1 MHSFSELINKALF
14 ILGDD
19 KKKFYLF
26 IPSFLILSFL
36 DLIGL
41 SLIAPIVFMLTDNPE
56 VLVNKI
62 NELIFS
68 RIGVL
73 VDFKG
78 ILIFLSL
85 FIIFIFSL
93 KASFAILI
101 NKKILEF
108 SWFQRTK
115 LRSYLMMCYQN
126 LPYKDY
132 VKRNTSEFIQ
142 MMDTPVGDYCSGVL
156 TNILRV
162 LGECIICLFIFIF
175 LGVKNFNALFMLLLL
190 YGILFF
196 IYNKYFIQK
205 VVKYGKNAIKGSVN
219 LHRYVNEGVGGLKE
233 IRILGKENYFHT
245 NVVESAK
252 YQARNVVKSQIIT
265 LAPKYFVELLLI
277 VFILLLSSIMAIN
290 GESLSVLL
298 SNIAIFGFAAVRL
311 TPSVNIIST
320 GITGIKY
327 GSGATEKIFNE
338 IQDYQKLNIE
348 IDEPGS
354 FKSVEINKSK
364 FKKLTL
370 NDVSFKYDSKG
381 SAILE
386 NINISIKKGESIG
399 IIGESG
405 SGKTTLIDLL
415 LGLLPINEGKILF
428 NDIPLKDNIEL
439 WRDKVA
445 YIPQE
450 IFLIDDTIANN
461 ISLGSDSD
469 SNNRIIKA
477 LKAAKLDSFVNSLPN
492 GIKSNIGQNGI
503 MLSGGQRQRISLAR
517 AFYHDRDV
525 LILDEATSALD
536 NEIEQ
541 QIIKEVQSLKNKKTL
556 IIITHRTSSLIE
568 CDKIYKIK
576 GGKIIKSGNNK
587 IVEKIK

>member
-1 MHSFSELINKALF
+1 MNQIVKLYKKVLF

-56 VLVNKI
+56 VLVSKI

-142 MMDTPVGDYCSGVL
+142 TMEGPVGDYCSGVL

-190 YGILFF
+190 YGTLFF

-205 VVKYGKNAIKGSVN
+205 VVKYGKNAIEGSVS
-219 LHRYVNEGVGGLKE
+219 LFKYVNEGVAGLKE

-277 VFILLLSSIMAIN
+277 IFILLLSLIMAIS

-338 IQDYQKLNIE
+338 IQYYQKSNIE

-354 FKSVEINKSK
+354 TKTMETNKTK

-370 NDVSFKYDSKG
+370 NDVSFKYDLKG
-381 SAILE
+381 STILE

-445 YIPQE
+445 YLPQE

-492 GIKSNIGQNGI
+492 GINSNIGQNGI

-517 AFYHDRDV
+517 AFYHDREV

-536 NEIEQ
+536 NETEQ
-541 QIIKEVQSLKNKKTL
+541 EIIKEVQSLKNKKTL

-568 CDKIYKIK
+568 CDKIYKMKDGEIK
-576 GGKIIKSGNNK
+576 VASNM
-587 IVEKIK
+587 

>member
-1 MHSFSELINKALF
+1 MRQIVKLYKKVLF
-14 ILGDD
+14 ILGRN
-19 KKKFYLF
+19 KNKFYLF
-26 IPSFLILSFL
+26 APSFLILSFF
-36 DLIGL
+36 DIIGL
-41 SLIAPIVFMLTDNPE
+41 SLIAPLVFMLTDNPE
-56 VLVNKI
+56 ELVNKI

-68 RIGVL
+68 KLGLLI
-73 VDFKG
+73 DFKG
-78 ILIFLSL
+78 TLILLCVA
-85 FIIFIFSL
+85 IIFTFIL
-93 KASFAILI
+93 KALFAILI

-108 SWFQRTK
+108 SWDQRTK
-115 LRSYLMMCYQN
+115 LRSYLMKCYQN
-126 LPYKDY
+126 LPYKEY

-142 MMDTPVGDYCSGVL
+142 TMEGPVGDYCSGVL

-190 YGILFF
+190 YGTLFF

-205 VVKYGKNAIKGSVN
+205 VVKYGKNAIEGSVS
-219 LHRYVNEGVGGLKE
+219 LFKYVNEGVAGLKE

-277 VFILLLSSIMAIN
+277 IFILLLSLIMAIS

-338 IQDYQKLNIE
+338 IQYYQKSNIE

-354 FKSVEINKSK
+354 TKTMETNKTK

-370 NDVSFKYDSKG
+370 NDVSFKYDLKG
-381 SAILE
+381 STILE

-492 GIKSNIGQNGI
+492 GINSNIGQNGI

-517 AFYHDRDV
+517 AFYHDREV

-536 NEIEQ
+536 NETEQ
-541 QIIKEVQSLKNKKTL
+541 EIIKEVQSLKNKKTL

-568 CDKIYKIK
+568 CDKIYKMKDGEIK
-576 GGKIIKSGNNK
+576 VASNM
-587 IVEKIK
+587 

>member
-56 VLVNKI
+56 VLVSKI

>member
-1 MHSFSELINKALF
+1 VNQIVKLYKKVLF

-56 VLVNKI
+56 VLVSKI

-142 MMDTPVGDYCSGVL
+142 TMEGPVGDYCSGVL

-190 YGILFF
+190 YGTLFF

-205 VVKYGKNAIKGSVN
+205 VVKYGKNAIEGSVS
-219 LHRYVNEGVGGLKE
+219 LFKYVNEGVAGLKE

-277 VFILLLSSIMAIN
+277 IFILLLSLIMAIS

-338 IQDYQKLNIE
+338 IQYYQKSNIE

-354 FKSVEINKSK
+354 TKTMETNKTK

-370 NDVSFKYDSKG
+370 NDVSFKYDLKG
-381 SAILE
+381 STILE

-492 GIKSNIGQNGI
+492 GINSNIGQNGI

-517 AFYHDRDV
+517 AFYHDREV

-536 NEIEQ
+536 NETEQ
-541 QIIKEVQSLKNKKTL
+541 EIIKEVQSLKNKKTL

-568 CDKIYKIK
+568 CDKIYKMKDGEIK
-576 GGKIIKSGNNK
+576 VASNM
-587 IVEKIK
+587 

>member
-1 MHSFSELINKALF
+1 MHNFSEIINKALF

-56 VLVNKI
+56 VLVSKI

-68 RIGVL
+68 KIGVL

-142 MMDTPVGDYCSGVL
+142 IMEGPVGDYCSGVL

-175 LGVKNFNALFMLLLL
+175 LGVKNFNALFMLILL
-190 YGILFF
+190 YGTLFF

-219 LHRYVNEGVGGLKE
+219 LFKYVNEGVGGLKE

-252 YQARNVVKSQIIT
+252 YQARNVVKSQIT
-265 LAPKYFVELLLI
+265 KLLI
-277 VFILLLSSIMAIN
+277 I
-290 GESLSVLL
+290 
-298 SNIAIFGFAAVRL
+298 
-311 TPSVNIIST
+311 
-320 GITGIKY
+320 Y
-327 GSGATEKIFNE
+327 KIFN
-338 IQDYQKLNIE
+338 
-348 IDEPGS
+348 
-354 FKSVEINKSK
+354 
-364 FKKLTL
+364 
-370 NDVSFKYDSKG
+370 
-381 SAILE
+381 
-386 NINISIKKGESIG
+386 
-399 IIGESG
+399 
-405 SGKTTLIDLL
+405 
-415 LGLLPINEGKILF
+415 
-428 NDIPLKDNIEL
+428 
-439 WRDKVA
+439 
-445 YIPQE
+445 
-450 IFLIDDTIANN
+450 
-461 ISLGSDSD
+461 
-469 SNNRIIKA
+469 
-477 LKAAKLDSFVNSLPN
+477 
-492 GIKSNIGQNGI
+492 
-503 MLSGGQRQRISLAR
+503 LSR
-517 AFYHDRDV
+517 
-525 LILDEATSALD
+525 
-536 NEIEQ
+536 
-541 QIIKEVQSLKNKKTL
+541 
-556 IIITHRTSSLIE
+556 
-568 CDKIYKIK
+568 
-576 GGKIIKSGNNK
+576 
-587 IVEKIK
+587 

>member
-1 MHSFSELINKALF
+1 MNQIVKLYKKVLF

-56 VLVNKI
+56 VLVSKI

-142 MMDTPVGDYCSGVL
+142 IMEGPVGDYCSGVL

-190 YGILFF
+190 YGTLFF

-205 VVKYGKNAIKGSVN
+205 VVKYGKNAIEGSVS
-219 LHRYVNEGVGGLKE
+219 LFKYVNEGVAGLKE

-277 VFILLLSSIMAIN
+277 IFILLLSLIMAIS

-338 IQDYQKLNIE
+338 IQYYQKSNIE

-354 FKSVEINKSK
+354 TKTMETNKTK

-370 NDVSFKYDSKG
+370 NDVSFKYDLKG
-381 SAILE
+381 STILE

-492 GIKSNIGQNGI
+492 GINSNIGQNGI

-517 AFYHDRDV
+517 AFYHDREV

-536 NEIEQ
+536 NETEQ
-541 QIIKEVQSLKNKKTL
+541 EIIKEVQSLKNKKTL

-568 CDKIYKIK
+568 CDKIYKMKDGEIK
-576 GGKIIKSGNNK
+576 VASNM
-587 IVEKIK
+587 